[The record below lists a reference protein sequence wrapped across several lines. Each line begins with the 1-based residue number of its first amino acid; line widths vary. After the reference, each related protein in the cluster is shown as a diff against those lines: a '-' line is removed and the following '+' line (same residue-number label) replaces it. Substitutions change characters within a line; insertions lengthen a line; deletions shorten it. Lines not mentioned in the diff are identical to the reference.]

1 MLPSEK
7 VCIAALL
14 SEAAWMRNDMISVII
29 PVYNVE
35 KYLDRCVR
43 SVLNQTYGDMEILL
57 VDDGST
63 DGSGAMCDAYQN
75 MDVRVHSI
83 HKQNGGLSDA
93 RNYGID
99 RAGGEYL
106 FFVDSDDWIHVRTL
120 EILHEKMKEHHAD
133 IAVCEYR
140 EVTEEEEPT
149 DILLGDVTC
158 TVYQNREVFRP
169 LFEKNTKTVVAWN
182 KLYRREV
189 FEDIR
194 YPKGKLH
201 EDEYVIHRLLYRAGS
216 LVWCEV
222 PLYYYLK
229 RSGSI
234 TGNMKK
240 QNILDGWEAMRG
252 RQQFLEEKG
261 LLQEAEDTRIIML
274 SYVMSKYR
282 LVRNGMG
289 EKETA
294 EWLLREFRRMEREP
308 AMRERLRQTGQYQSK
323 HRFALSPSL
332 FFMEKSCRQTLKAIK
347 RKLQNG

>member
-1 MLPSEK
+1 MLSPEK
-7 VCIAALL
+7 VWAAALL

-35 KYLDRCVR
+35 KYLDRCMR
-43 SVLNQTYGDMEILL
+43 SVLDQTYGDLEVLL

-63 DGSGAMCDAYQN
+63 DSSGQMCDAYQN
-75 MDVRVHSI
+75 MDARVHSF

-99 RAGGEYL
+99 RAVGEFL
-106 FFVDSDDWIHVRTL
+106 FFVDSDDWIHTRTL
-120 EILHEKMKEHHAD
+120 EILHDKIAEHHAD

-140 EVTEEEEPT
+140 EVSEEEV
-149 DILLGDVTC
+149 ILDAPVGDVPC
-158 TVYQNREVFRP
+158 AVYREREVFRP

-189 FEDIR
+189 FGDVR

-201 EDEYVIHRLLYRAGS
+201 EDEYVIHELLYRAGS

-229 RSGSI
+229 RNSSI

-240 QNILDGWEAMRG
+240 QNILDGWGALQS
-252 RQQFLEEKG
+252 RQNFLKEKG
-261 LLQEAEDTRIIML
+261 LPREAQETQIIML

-289 EKETA
+289 DRETA
-294 EWLLREFRRMEREP
+294 KWLLQEFRRMEREP
-308 AMRERLRQTGQYQSK
+308 EMRERLKSIGHYESK

-332 FFMEKSCRQTLKAIK
+332 FFMEKSCRQTLKEVK
-347 RKLQNG
+347 RKLKNG